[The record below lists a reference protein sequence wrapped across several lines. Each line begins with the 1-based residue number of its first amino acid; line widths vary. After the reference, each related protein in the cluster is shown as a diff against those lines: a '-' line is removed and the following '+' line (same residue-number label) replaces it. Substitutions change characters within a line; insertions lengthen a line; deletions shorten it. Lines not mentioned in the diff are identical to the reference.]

1 MLGET
6 PAAAYDRAYAAV
18 GRPWLAAGTQAA
30 IRDYAT
36 RAGSGNAKL
45 RKERQ
50 LMLRAL
56 MLAGPD
62 AQVM

>member
-1 MLGET
+1 MVE
-6 PAAAYDRAYAAV
+6 
-18 GRPWLAAGTQAA
+18 PWLSAGTQAA
-30 IRDYAT
+30 ILDYADA
-36 RAGSGNAKL
+36 RRGQARSKI
-45 RKERQ
+45 RIERQ